1 MKIRKAL
8 SSDIEQ
14 CLKIYNDQ
22 IEYEQQVGDL
32 TAWRRDIYPDRA
44 LVEEAVELQDMYV
57 IEEEDTLLACGRI
70 NHILEPHYRY
80 ISWQIEENDEN
91 KILVLHTLAV
101 AQEAKRKGVGK
112 MFLDFYEQQAHLQNC
127 TTLRFDTVSSNN
139 CYNESDVSGQHYFL
153 SGGKW
158 KKCYDVCDTCNATG
172 IETDHQCD
180 TCKTDFYPKE
190 DDSYSDNCY
199 SYLCN

>member
-1 MKIRKAL
+1 MKIRKATN
-8 SSDIEQ
+8 SDIDK

-32 TAWRRDIYPDRA
+32 TAWRKDIYPDRA

-57 IEEEDTLLACGRI
+57 IEEEGMLLACGRI
-70 NHILEPHYRY
+70 NHILEPHYKY
-80 ISWQIEENDEN
+80 ISWQIEEDDEN

-127 TTLRFDTVSSNN
+127 TALRFDTVSSNIPAQAFYKKN
-139 CYNESDVSGQHYFL
+139 GYTECGRFSGNYMGRNDIQF
-153 SGGKW
+153 
-158 KKCYDVCDTCNATG
+158 VCLEKV
-172 IETDHQCD
+172 ISE
-180 TCKTDFYPKE
+180 
-190 DDSYSDNCY
+190 
-199 SYLCN
+199 